1 LYHCLE
7 VKKRIRQ
14 RRASRRFFAPN
25 VYPLMKSILK
35 RLFLPQ
41 AQSDRGQAALEFILP
56 LVLLLVVLI
65 AFAMVIPTLTPTRT
79 LAFAGGVIIFVLS
92 FVSTQ
97 IALYILI
104 FSMLLSPE
112 FIVGATEG
120 ATLGRGITLR
130 VDDFIVA
137 IIGFSWLARMA
148 INKELGL
155 FLKTPLNRPIA
166 YYILACVTSTLF
178 GAFFGRLELK
188 TGFLYVLKYFE
199 YVVIYFMVANYF
211 KDRKQMKTFVW
222 VMLLTCLIVSVISMT
237 QIPQGERISAP
248 FEGKVGEP
256 NTYGGYLVFMMSIA
270 TGIALMEE
278 SFRDRLVAFFL
289 VILFSIPL
297 LYTQSRSSYLAAIP
311 AVLSFLWLSKR
322 KQWIPP
328 VLLLVA
334 LLLPFM
340 APKVTKDRVSYT
352 FTQGIGRPD
361 TVTVAGVQLDTSTSA
376 RIQSWREAMRD
387 LAQHPVLGFGVT
399 GYRFVDA
406 QYVRV
411 AAETG
416 FLGLLIFLLLLG
428 TILRESYRVFRASD
442 DPFDRGLVIG
452 FIAGLT
458 GLLFHAIGANTFI
471 IVRIMEPFWFIAA
484 MVMMIPTLEKDR
496 RSEAAKAG
504 GKG

>member
-1 LYHCLE
+1 MNALFTKLFSQE
-7 VKKRIRQ
+7 
-14 RRASRRFFAPN
+14 RRSE
-25 VYPLMKSILK
+25 
-35 RLFLPQ
+35 
-41 AQSDRGQAALEFILP
+41 RGQAALELILP
-56 LVLLLVVLI
+56 LVILLFVLI
-65 AFAMVIPTLTPTRT
+65 AFAMVIPALTPTKT
-79 LAFAGGVIIFVLS
+79 LAVAGGVIIFVLS

-112 FIVGATEG
+112 FIVGGTEG

-130 VDDFIVA
+130 VDDLLVA
-137 IIGFSWLARMA
+137 VIGFSWLARMA

-166 YYILACVTSTLF
+166 YYILVCVASTLL
-178 GAFFGRLELK
+178 GALFGRLDLK
-188 TGFLYVLKYFE
+188 TGFLFVLKYFE

-211 KDRKQMKTFVW
+211 KDRAQLKTFVW
-222 VMLLTCLIVSVISMT
+222 AMLLTCLIVSVVSMT
-237 QIPQGERISAP
+237 QIPEGGRISAP

-270 TGIALMEE
+270 TGLALMQE
-278 SFRDRLVAFFL
+278 SFRNRITAFIL

-352 FTQGIGRPD
+352 FTQGVGRPD
-361 TVTVAGVQLDTSTSA
+361 AVTVAGVQLDTSTSA
-376 RIQSWREAMRD
+376 RILSWEDAIKD

-428 TILRESYRVFRASD
+428 TILRESYRVFKVSH
-442 DPFDRGLVIG
+442 DPFDKGLAIG
-452 FIAGLT
+452 FLAGFT

-484 MVMMIPTLEKDR
+484 MVMMIPSLEKDR
-496 RSEAAKAG
+496 KGGVAEG
-504 GKG
+504 GKKS

>member
-1 LYHCLE
+1 MNALFNKLFSQE
-7 VKKRIRQ
+7 
-14 RRASRRFFAPN
+14 RRSE
-25 VYPLMKSILK
+25 
-35 RLFLPQ
+35 
-41 AQSDRGQAALEFILP
+41 RGQAALELILP
-56 LVLLLVVLI
+56 LVILLFVLI
-65 AFAMVIPTLTPTRT
+65 AFAMVIPALTPTKT
-79 LAFAGGVIIFVLS
+79 LAVAGGVIIFVLS

-112 FIVGATEG
+112 FIVGGTEG

-130 VDDFIVA
+130 VDDFLVA
-137 IIGFSWLARMA
+137 VIGFSWLARMA

-166 YYILACVTSTLF
+166 YYILVCVASTLL
-178 GAFFGRLELK
+178 GALFGRLDLK
-188 TGFLYVLKYFE
+188 TGFLFVLKYFE

-211 KDRKQMKTFVW
+211 KDRAQLKTFVW
-222 VMLLTCLIVSVISMT
+222 AMLLTCLIVSVVSMT
-237 QIPQGERISAP
+237 QIPEGGRISAP

-270 TGIALMEE
+270 TGLALMQE
-278 SFRDRLVAFFL
+278 SFRNRITAFIL

-352 FTQGIGRPD
+352 FTQGVGRPD
-361 TVTVAGVQLDTSTSA
+361 AVTVAGVQLDTSTSA
-376 RIQSWREAMRD
+376 RILSWEDAIKD

-428 TILRESYRVFRASD
+428 TILRESYRVFKVSH
-442 DPFDRGLVIG
+442 DPFDKGLAIG
-452 FIAGLT
+452 FLAGFT

-484 MVMMIPTLEKDR
+484 MVMMIPSLEKDR
-496 RSEAAKAG
+496 KG
-504 GKG
+504 GVAEEGKKS

>member
-1 LYHCLE
+1 
-7 VKKRIRQ
+7 
-14 RRASRRFFAPN
+14 
-25 VYPLMKSILK
+25 MKVILK
-35 RLFLPQ
+35 KLFSRGGR
-41 AQSDRGQAALEFILP
+41 SDRGQAALEFILP
-56 LVLLLVVLI
+56 LVLLLFVLI
-65 AFAMVIPTLTPTRT
+65 AFAMVIPALTPTKT
-79 LAFAGGVIIFVLS
+79 LAVAGGVVIFVLS

-97 IALYILI
+97 MALYILI

-112 FIVGATEG
+112 FMVGGTEG

-130 VDDFIVA
+130 ADDFLVA
-137 IIGFSWLARMA
+137 VIGFSWLARMA

-155 FLKTPLNRPIA
+155 FLRTPLNRPIA
-166 YYILACVTSTLF
+166 YYMVVCVASTLL
-178 GAFFGRLELK
+178 GALFGRVDLK
-188 TGFLYVLKYFE
+188 TGLLFVLKYFE

-222 VMLLTCLIVSVISMT
+222 AMLLTCLIVSIISMT
-237 QIPQGERISAP
+237 HIPEGGRISAP

-270 TGIALMEE
+270 TGLALMEE
-278 SFRDRLVAFFL
+278 SLRNRLIAFFL

-328 VLLLVA
+328 VLLLVG
-334 LLLPFM
+334 LMLPFM

-361 TVTVAGVQLDTSTSA
+361 AVTVAGVQLDTSTSA
-376 RIQSWREAMRD
+376 RIQSWQEAMRD

-406 QYVRV
+406 QYIRV

-428 TILRESYRVFRASD
+428 TILRESYRVFKISH
-442 DPFDRGLVIG
+442 DPFDKGLAIG
-452 FIAGLT
+452 FIAGFT

-484 MVMMIPTLEKDR
+484 MVMMIPSLEKDLKG
-496 RSEAAKAG
+496 EVAEE
-504 GKG
+504 GKKS

>member
-1 LYHCLE
+1 
-7 VKKRIRQ
+7 
-14 RRASRRFFAPN
+14 
-25 VYPLMKSILK
+25 MKVIFN
-35 RLFLPQ
+35 RLFSQ
-41 AQSDRGQAALEFILP
+41 EERSERGQAALEFILP
-56 LVLLLVVLI
+56 LILLLFVLI
-65 AFAMVIPTLTPTRT
+65 AFAMVIPTLTPTKT
-79 LAFAGGVIIFVLS
+79 LALAGGVIIFVVS

-112 FIVGATEG
+112 FIVGGTEG

-130 VDDFIVA
+130 VDDLLVA
-137 IIGFSWLARMA
+137 VIGFSWLARMA
-148 INKELGL
+148 INKELGF
-155 FLKTPLNRPIA
+155 FLRTPLNRPIA
-166 YYILACVTSTLF
+166 YYMLVCVASTLL
-178 GAFFGRLELK
+178 GAMFGRVDLK
-188 TGFLYVLKYFE
+188 TGVLFVLKYFE

-211 KDRKQMKTFVW
+211 KDRKQLKTFVW
-222 VMLLTCLIVSVISMT
+222 AMLLTCVIVSVISLA
-237 QIPQGERISAP
+237 QIPEGERISAP

-270 TGIALMEE
+270 TGLALMEE
-278 SFRDRLVAFFL
+278 SFRTRLVAFSL

-328 VLLLVA
+328 ALLLVA

-352 FTQGIGRPD
+352 FTQGVGRPD
-361 TVTVAGVQLDTSTSA
+361 TVAIAGVQLDTSTSA
-376 RIQSWREAMRD
+376 RLQSWQEAIRD
-387 LAQHPVLGFGVT
+387 LVQHPVLGFGVT

-411 AAETG
+411 ATETG
-416 FLGLLIFLLLLG
+416 LLGLLLFLLLLA
-428 TILRESYRVFRASD
+428 TILRESYRVFKASH
-442 DPFDRGLVIG
+442 DPFDKGLTIG
-452 FIAGLT
+452 FIAGFT

-484 MVMMIPTLEKDR
+484 MVMMIPSLEKDR
-496 RSEAAKAG
+496 KVEAVEK
-504 GKG
+504 GKKS

>member
-1 LYHCLE
+1 MNALFNKLFSQE
-7 VKKRIRQ
+7 
-14 RRASRRFFAPN
+14 RRSE
-25 VYPLMKSILK
+25 
-35 RLFLPQ
+35 
-41 AQSDRGQAALEFILP
+41 RGQAALELILP
-56 LVLLLVVLI
+56 LVILLFVLI
-65 AFAMVIPTLTPTRT
+65 AFAMVIPALTPTKT
-79 LAFAGGVIIFVLS
+79 LAVAGGVIIFVLS

-112 FIVGATEG
+112 FIVGGTEG

-130 VDDFIVA
+130 VDDLLVA
-137 IIGFSWLARMA
+137 VIGFSWLARMA

-166 YYILACVTSTLF
+166 YYILVCVASTLL
-178 GAFFGRLELK
+178 GALFGRLDLN
-188 TGFLYVLKYFE
+188 TGFLFVLKYFE

-211 KDRKQMKTFVW
+211 KDRAQLKTFVW
-222 VMLLTCLIVSVISMT
+222 AMLLTCLIVSVVSMT
-237 QIPQGERISAP
+237 QIPEGGRISAP

-270 TGIALMEE
+270 TGLALMQE
-278 SFRDRLVAFFL
+278 SFRNRITAFIL

-352 FTQGIGRPD
+352 FTQGVGRPD
-361 TVTVAGVQLDTSTSA
+361 AVTVAGVQLDTSTSA
-376 RIQSWREAMRD
+376 RILSWEDAIKD

-428 TILRESYRVFRASD
+428 TILRESYRVFKVSH
-442 DPFDRGLVIG
+442 DPFDKGLAIG
-452 FIAGLT
+452 FLAGFT

-484 MVMMIPTLEKDR
+484 MVMMIPSLEKDR
-496 RSEAAKAG
+496 KG
-504 GKG
+504 GVAEEGKKS

>member
-1 LYHCLE
+1 
-7 VKKRIRQ
+7 
-14 RRASRRFFAPN
+14 
-25 VYPLMKSILK
+25 MKAILK
-35 RLFLPQ
+35 RLSPAGIQ
-41 AQSDRGQAALEFILP
+41 GTEGQAALEFILP
-56 LVLLLVVLI
+56 LVVLLFVLV
-65 AFAMVIPTLTPTRT
+65 AFAMIMPSLTPTKA
-79 LAFAGGVIIFVLS
+79 LALAGGGIIFVLS

-112 FIVGATEG
+112 FIVGTTEG

-130 VDDFIVA
+130 VDDLIVA
-137 IIGFSWLARMA
+137 VIGFSWLARMA

-155 FLKTPLNRPIA
+155 FLRTPLNRPIA
-166 YYILACVTSTLF
+166 YYILVCVASTLL
-178 GAFFGRLELK
+178 GALFGRLNLS
-188 TGFLYVLKYFE
+188 TGLLYVLKYFE
-199 YVVIYFMVANYF
+199 YVLIYFMVVNYF
-211 KDRKQMKTFVW
+211 KDRKQLKTFVW
-222 VMLLTCLIVSVISMT
+222 AMLLTCLIVSVISLT

-256 NTYGGYLVFMMSIA
+256 NTYGGYLVFMMSLA
-270 TGIALMEE
+270 TGLALMEE
-278 SFRDRLVAFFL
+278 SLRNRLVAFSL

-328 VLLLVA
+328 VLLLVG

-361 TVTVAGVQLDTSTSA
+361 VVTVAGVQLDSSTSA
-376 RIQSWREAMRD
+376 RIMSWDEALRD
-387 LAQHPVLGFGVT
+387 LSQHPVLGFGVT

-416 FLGLLIFLLLLG
+416 FLGLLIFLLLIG
-428 TILRESYRVFRASD
+428 TILRESYRVFKASH
-442 DPFDRGLVIG
+442 DPFDKGLTIG
-452 FIAGLT
+452 FIAGFT

-471 IVRIMEPFWFIAA
+471 IVRIMEPFWFVAA
-484 MVMMIPTLEKDR
+484 MVMMLPSLEQEQKREGAKPGGERLAGRPKDDQGIDR
-496 RSEAAKAG
+496 HRFGS
-504 GKG
+504 

>member
-1 LYHCLE
+1 
-7 VKKRIRQ
+7 
-14 RRASRRFFAPN
+14 
-25 VYPLMKSILK
+25 MKVIFN
-35 RLFLPQ
+35 RLFSQ
-41 AQSDRGQAALEFILP
+41 EERTERGQAALEFILP
-56 LVLLLVVLI
+56 LILLLFVLI
-65 AFAMVIPTLTPTRT
+65 AFAMVIPTLTPTKT
-79 LAFAGGVIIFVLS
+79 LAIAGGVIIFVVS

-112 FIVGATEG
+112 FIVGGTEG

-130 VDDFIVA
+130 VDDLLVA
-137 IIGFSWLARMA
+137 VIGFSWLARMA
-148 INKELGL
+148 INKELGF
-155 FLKTPLNRPIA
+155 FLRTPLNRPIA
-166 YYILACVTSTLF
+166 YYMLVCVASTLL
-178 GAFFGRLELK
+178 GAMFGRVDLK
-188 TGFLYVLKYFE
+188 TGVLFVLKYFE

-211 KDRKQMKTFVW
+211 KDRKQLKTFVW
-222 VMLLTCLIVSVISMT
+222 AMLLTCVIVSVISLA
-237 QIPQGERISAP
+237 QIPEGERISAP

-270 TGIALMEE
+270 TGLALMEE
-278 SFRDRLVAFFL
+278 SFRTRLIAFFL

-328 VLLLVA
+328 ALLLVA

-352 FTQGIGRPD
+352 FTQGVGRPD
-361 TVTVAGVQLDTSTSA
+361 SVAIAGVQLDTSTSA
-376 RIQSWREAMRD
+376 RLQSWQEAIRD
-387 LAQHPVLGFGVT
+387 LVQHPVLGFGVT

-411 AAETG
+411 ATETG
-416 FLGLLIFLLLLG
+416 LLGLLLFLLLLA
-428 TILRESYRVFRASD
+428 TILRESYRVFKASH
-442 DPFDRGLVIG
+442 DPFDKGLTIG
-452 FIAGLT
+452 FIAGFT

-471 IVRIMEPFWFIAA
+471 IVRIMEPFWFITA
-484 MVMMIPTLEKDR
+484 MVMMIPSLKED
-496 RSEAAKAG
+496 
-504 GKG
+504 GKGEGAEASKKS

>member
-1 LYHCLE
+1 MNVLL
-7 VKKRIRQ
+7 KKLLSQ
-14 RRASRRFFAPN
+14 GE
-25 VYPLMKSILK
+25 
-35 RLFLPQ
+35 Q
-41 AQSDRGQAALEFILP
+41 GDRGQAALEFVLP
-56 LVLLLVVLI
+56 LILLLFVLV
-65 AFAMVIPTLTPTRT
+65 AFAMVIPTLTPTKT
-79 LAFAGGVIIFVLS
+79 LALAGGVIVFVVS

-112 FIVGATEG
+112 FIVGGTEG

-130 VDDFIVA
+130 VDDLLVA
-137 IIGFSWLARMA
+137 VIGFSWLARMA
-148 INKELGL
+148 INKELGF
-155 FLKTPLNRPIA
+155 FLRTPLNRPIA
-166 YYILACVTSTLF
+166 YYILVCVASTLL
-178 GAFFGRLELK
+178 GAMFGRVDLK
-188 TGFLYVLKYFE
+188 TGVLFVLKYFE

-211 KDRKQMKTFVW
+211 RDRKQLKTFVW
-222 VMLLTCLIVSVISMT
+222 AMLLTCVIVSVVSLA
-237 QIPQGERISAP
+237 QIPEGERISAP

-256 NTYGGYLVFMMSIA
+256 NTYGGYLVFMMSLA
-270 TGIALMEE
+270 TGLALMEE
-278 SFRDRLVAFFL
+278 SPRTRLIAFFL

-328 VLLLVA
+328 ALLLVA

-361 TVTVAGVQLDTSTSA
+361 SVTVAGVQLDTSTSA
-376 RIQSWREAMRD
+376 RIQSWQEAMRD
-387 LAQHPVLGFGVT
+387 LVQHPVLGFGVT

-411 AAETG
+411 ATETG
-416 FLGLLIFLLLLG
+416 FLGLLFFLLLMA
-428 TILRESYRVFRASD
+428 TILRESYRVFKVSH
-442 DPFDRGLVIG
+442 DPFDKGLAIG
-452 FIAGLT
+452 FIAGFT

-484 MVMMIPTLEKDR
+484 MVMMIPSLKEDAKGEGA
-496 RSEAAKAG
+496 EASNKS
-504 GKG
+504 

>member
-1 LYHCLE
+1 
-7 VKKRIRQ
+7 
-14 RRASRRFFAPN
+14 
-25 VYPLMKSILK
+25 MKPILK
-35 RLFLPQ
+35 NLFCQ
-41 AQSDRGQAALEFILP
+41 TGQRDRGQAALEFILP

-79 LAFAGGVIIFVLS
+79 LALAGGVIIFVLS

-97 IALYILI
+97 MALYILI

-130 VDDFIVA
+130 VDDFVVA
-137 IIGFSWLARMA
+137 VIGFSWLARMA

-166 YYILACVTSTLF
+166 YYILVCVASTLL
-178 GAFFGRLELK
+178 GALFGRLDLK
-188 TGFLYVLKYFE
+188 TGVLYVLKYFE

-222 VMLLTCLIVSVISMT
+222 VMLLTCLIVSIISMT

-248 FEGKVGEP
+248 FEGKAGEP

-270 TGIALMEE
+270 TGLALMEE
-278 SFRDRLVAFFL
+278 SFRDRLVAFLL

-328 VLLLVA
+328 ALLLVG

-376 RIQSWREAMRD
+376 RIQSWGEAISD
-387 LAQHPVLGFGVT
+387 LSQHPVLGFGVT

-416 FLGLLIFLLLLG
+416 FLGLLAFLLLLG
-428 TILRESYRVFRASD
+428 TILRESYRVFNASQ
-442 DPFDRGLVIG
+442 DPFDKGLVIG

-471 IVRIMEPFWFIAA
+471 IVRIMEPFWFITA
-484 MVMMIPTLEKDR
+484 MVMMIPSLDKGTGKAR
-496 RSEAAKAG
+496 RQKQAG
-504 GKG
+504 GASRPV

>member
-1 LYHCLE
+1 MNSLFN
-7 VKKRIRQ
+7 KFFSS
-14 RRASRRFFAPN
+14 RA
-25 VYPLMKSILK
+25 YGIK
-35 RLFLPQ
+35 
-41 AQSDRGQAALEFILP
+41 GQAALEFILP
-56 LVLLLVVLI
+56 LILLLFVLV
-65 AFAMVIPTLTPTRT
+65 AFAMVIPTLTPTKT
-79 LAFAGGVIIFVLS
+79 LALAGGVIVFVVS

-104 FSMLLSPE
+104 FSMLFSPE
-112 FIVGATEG
+112 FIVGGTEG

-130 VDDFIVA
+130 VDDLLVA
-137 IIGFSWLARMA
+137 VIGFSWLARMA
-148 INKELGL
+148 INKELGF
-155 FLKTPLNRPIA
+155 FLRTPLNRPIA
-166 YYILACVTSTLF
+166 YYMLVCVASTLL
-178 GAFFGRLELK
+178 GAMFGRVNLK
-188 TGFLYVLKYFE
+188 TGVLFVLKYFE

-211 KDRKQMKTFVW
+211 KDRKQLKTFVW
-222 VMLLTCLIVSVISMT
+222 AMLFTCVIVSVVSLA
-237 QIPQGERISAP
+237 QIPEGERISAP

-270 TGIALMEE
+270 TGLALMEE
-278 SFRDRLVAFFL
+278 SFRTRLVAFSL

-322 KQWIPP
+322 KQWIPLA
-328 VLLLVA
+328 LLLVA

-352 FTQGIGRPD
+352 FTQGVGRPD
-361 TVTVAGVQLDTSTSA
+361 SVAIAGVQLDTSTSA
-376 RIQSWREAMRD
+376 RLQSWQEAMRD
-387 LAQHPVLGFGVT
+387 LVRHPVLGFGVT

-416 FLGLLIFLLLLG
+416 LLGLLLFLLLLA
-428 TILRESYRVFRASD
+428 TILRESYRVFKASH
-442 DPFDRGLVIG
+442 DPFDKGLTIG
-452 FIAGLT
+452 FIAGFT

-484 MVMMIPTLEKDR
+484 MVMMIPSLKEDGR
-496 RSEAAKAG
+496 GEGAEASK
-504 GKG
+504 KS

>member
-1 LYHCLE
+1 
-7 VKKRIRQ
+7 
-14 RRASRRFFAPN
+14 
-25 VYPLMKSILK
+25 MKVIFN
-35 RLFLPQ
+35 RLFSQ
-41 AQSDRGQAALEFILP
+41 EERSERGQAALELILP
-56 LVLLLVVLI
+56 LILLLFVLI
-65 AFAMVIPTLTPTRT
+65 AFAMVIPTLTPTKT
-79 LAFAGGVIIFVLS
+79 LAIAGGVIIFVVS

-112 FIVGATEG
+112 FIVGGTEG

-130 VDDFIVA
+130 VDDLLVA
-137 IIGFSWLARMA
+137 VIGFSWLARMA
-148 INKELGL
+148 INKELGF
-155 FLKTPLNRPIA
+155 FLRTPLNRPIA
-166 YYILACVTSTLF
+166 YYMLVCVASTLL
-178 GAFFGRLELK
+178 GAMFGRVDLK
-188 TGFLYVLKYFE
+188 TGVLFVLKYFE

-211 KDRKQMKTFVW
+211 KDRKQLKTFVW
-222 VMLLTCLIVSVISMT
+222 AMLLTCVIVSVISLA
-237 QIPQGERISAP
+237 QIPEGERISAP

-270 TGIALMEE
+270 TGLALMEE
-278 SFRDRLVAFFL
+278 SFRTRLVAFSL

-328 VLLLVA
+328 ALLLVA

-352 FTQGIGRPD
+352 FTQGVGRPD
-361 TVTVAGVQLDTSTSA
+361 TVAIAGVQLDTSTSA
-376 RIQSWREAMRD
+376 RLQSWQEAIRD
-387 LAQHPVLGFGVT
+387 LVRHPVLGFGVT

-411 AAETG
+411 ATETG
-416 FLGLLIFLLLLG
+416 LLGLLLFLLLLA
-428 TILRESYRVFRASD
+428 TILRESYRVFKASH
-442 DPFDRGLVIG
+442 DPFDKGLTIG
-452 FIAGLT
+452 FIAGFT

-484 MVMMIPTLEKDR
+484 MVMMIPSLEKDR
-496 RSEAAKAG
+496 KVEAVEK
-504 GKG
+504 GKKS

>member
-1 LYHCLE
+1 MNALFTKLFSQE
-7 VKKRIRQ
+7 
-14 RRASRRFFAPN
+14 RRSE
-25 VYPLMKSILK
+25 
-35 RLFLPQ
+35 
-41 AQSDRGQAALEFILP
+41 RGQAALELILP
-56 LVLLLVVLI
+56 LVILLFVLI
-65 AFAMVIPTLTPTRT
+65 AFAMVIPALTPTKT
-79 LAFAGGVIIFVLS
+79 LAVAGGVIIFVLS

-112 FIVGATEG
+112 FIVGGTEG

-130 VDDFIVA
+130 VDDLLVA
-137 IIGFSWLARMA
+137 VIGFSWLARMA

-166 YYILACVTSTLF
+166 YYILVCVASTLL
-178 GAFFGRLELK
+178 GALFGRLDLK
-188 TGFLYVLKYFE
+188 TGFLFVLKYFE

-211 KDRKQMKTFVW
+211 KDRAQLKTFVW
-222 VMLLTCLIVSVISMT
+222 AMLFTCLIVSVVSMT
-237 QIPQGERISAP
+237 QIPEGGRISAP

-270 TGIALMEE
+270 TGLALMQE
-278 SFRDRLVAFFL
+278 SFRNRITAFIL

-352 FTQGIGRPD
+352 FTQGVGRPD
-361 TVTVAGVQLDTSTSA
+361 AVTVAGVQLDTSTSA
-376 RIQSWREAMRD
+376 RILSWEDAIKD

-428 TILRESYRVFRASD
+428 TILRESYRVFKVSH
-442 DPFDRGLVIG
+442 DPFDKGLAIG
-452 FIAGLT
+452 FLAGFT

-484 MVMMIPTLEKDR
+484 MVMMIPSLEKDR
-496 RSEAAKAG
+496 KGEVAEE
-504 GKG
+504 GKKS

>member
-1 LYHCLE
+1 MSALFN
-7 VKKRIRQ
+7 RI
-14 RRASRRFFAPN
+14 
-25 VYPLMKSILK
+25 
-35 RLFLPQ
+35 FLRGIRC
-41 AQSDRGQAALEFILP
+41 DRGQAALEFILP
-56 LVLLLVVLI
+56 LILLLFVLV
-65 AFAMVIPTLTPTRT
+65 AFAMVIPTLTPTKT
-79 LAFAGGVIIFVLS
+79 LALAGGVIVFVVS

-112 FIVGATEG
+112 FIVGGTEG

-130 VDDFIVA
+130 VDDLLVA
-137 IIGFSWLARMA
+137 VIGFSWLARMA
-148 INKELGL
+148 INKDLGF
-155 FLKTPLNRPIA
+155 FLRTPLNRPIA
-166 YYILACVTSTLF
+166 YYMLVCVASTLL
-178 GAFFGRLELK
+178 GAMFGRVNLK
-188 TGFLYVLKYFE
+188 TGMLFVLKYFE

-211 KDRKQMKTFVW
+211 KDRKQLKTFVW
-222 VMLLTCLIVSVISMT
+222 AMLLTCVIVSVVSLA
-237 QIPQGERISAP
+237 QIPEGERISAP

-270 TGIALMEE
+270 TGLALMEE
-278 SFRDRLVAFFL
+278 SFRTRLLAFSL

-322 KQWIPP
+322 KQWIPLA
-328 VLLLVA
+328 LLLVA

-352 FTQGIGRPD
+352 FTQGVGRPD
-361 TVTVAGVQLDTSTSA
+361 SVAIAGVQLDTSTSA
-376 RIQSWREAMRD
+376 RLQSWQEAMRD
-387 LAQHPVLGFGVT
+387 LVRHPVLGFGVT

-416 FLGLLIFLLLLG
+416 LLGLLLFLLLLA
-428 TILRESYRVFRASD
+428 TILRESYRVFKASH
-442 DPFDRGLVIG
+442 DPFDKGLTIG
-452 FIAGLT
+452 FIAGFT

-484 MVMMIPTLEKDR
+484 MVMMIPSLKED
-496 RSEAAKAG
+496 
-504 GKG
+504 GKGEGAEASKKS

>member
-1 LYHCLE
+1 MNIITKKSFSLE
-7 VKKRIRQ
+7 GQ
-14 RRASRRFFAPN
+14 G
-25 VYPLMKSILK
+25 
-35 RLFLPQ
+35 Q
-41 AQSDRGQAALEFILP
+41 RGQAALEFILP

-65 AFAMVIPTLTPTRT
+65 VFAMVIPTLTPTKT
-79 LAFAGGVIIFVLS
+79 LALAGGVIIFVLS

-97 IALYILI
+97 IALYVLI

-137 IIGFSWLARMA
+137 VIGFSWLARMA

-166 YYILACVTSTLF
+166 YYILVCVASTLL
-178 GAFFGRLELK
+178 GALFGRLDLK

-211 KDRKQMKTFVW
+211 RDRKQMKTFVW
-222 VMLLTCLIVSVISMT
+222 VMLLTCLIVSIISMT

-270 TGIALMEE
+270 TGLALMEE
-278 SFRDRLVAFFL
+278 SFRDRLVAFLL

-322 KQWIPP
+322 KQWIPL

-376 RIQSWREAMRD
+376 RIQSWGEAIRD

-399 GYRFVDA
+399 GYGFVDA

-416 FLGLLIFLLLLG
+416 FVGLLLFLLLLG
-428 TILRESYRVFRASD
+428 TILRESYRVFKASH
-442 DPFDRGLVIG
+442 DPFDKGLVIG

-484 MVMMIPTLEKDR
+484 MVMMIPSLEKDGKA
-496 RSEAAKAG
+496 EAAKSG

>member
-1 LYHCLE
+1 MNSLFN
-7 VKKRIRQ
+7 KFF
-14 RRASRRFFAPN
+14 SRRGHGTE
-25 VYPLMKSILK
+25 
-35 RLFLPQ
+35 
-41 AQSDRGQAALEFILP
+41 GQAALEFILP
-56 LVLLLVVLI
+56 LILLLFVLV
-65 AFAMVIPTLTPTRT
+65 AFAMVIPTLTPTKT
-79 LAFAGGVIIFVLS
+79 LALAGGVIVFVVS

-112 FIVGATEG
+112 FIVGGTEG

-130 VDDFIVA
+130 VDDLLVA
-137 IIGFSWLARMA
+137 VIGFSWLARMA
-148 INKELGL
+148 INKELGF
-155 FLKTPLNRPIA
+155 FLRTPLNRPIA
-166 YYILACVTSTLF
+166 YYMLVCVASTLL
-178 GAFFGRLELK
+178 GAMFGRVNLK
-188 TGFLYVLKYFE
+188 TGMLFVLKYFE

-211 KDRKQMKTFVW
+211 KDRKQLKAFVW
-222 VMLLTCLIVSVISMT
+222 AMLLTCVIVSIISLT
-237 QIPQGERISAP
+237 QIPEGGRISAP

-270 TGIALMEE
+270 TGLALMEE
-278 SFRDRLVAFFL
+278 SFRTRLVALSL

-322 KQWIPP
+322 KQWIPLA
-328 VLLLVA
+328 LLLVA

-352 FTQGIGRPD
+352 FTQGVGRPD
-361 TVTVAGVQLDTSTSA
+361 SVAIAGVQLDTSTSA
-376 RIQSWREAMRD
+376 RLQSWQEAMRD
-387 LAQHPVLGFGVT
+387 LVRHPVLGFGVT

-416 FLGLLIFLLLLG
+416 LLGLLLFLLLLA
-428 TILRESYRVFRASD
+428 TILRESYRVFKASH
-442 DPFDRGLVIG
+442 DPFDKGLTIG
-452 FIAGLT
+452 FIAGFT

-484 MVMMIPTLEKDR
+484 MVMMIPSLEKDR
-496 RSEAAKAG
+496 KGEAVEK
-504 GKG
+504 GKKS